1 MRVVLGILLLAA
13 LAGCGGAG
21 TSTKAERAPEP
32 TAPAAPALPA
42 ATAIHV
48 PSGFRAEIYARG
60 LKHPTAMAF
69 GPDGRLYVTEDVGRV
84 VRVGPGTRR
93 PGVMLRNLPTPLGLA
108 WIDHRLYVSEQ
119 GRLDRFTLSGG
130 SLGGRHALIRGLPFG
145 RHQQDNVVVG
155 PDGRLYVGS
164 GSTCDACA
172 EADRRSAAV
181 LSIKPDGTGF
191 RIVARGLRNPY
202 GLAFRPGTNRL
213 FATVNGRDDLPD
225 ASAPEPAEM
234 LVRVKQG
241 AFYGWPACWPSW
253 LQKRMRG
260 PCTGVTRPVAYLET
274 HSSADGIAF
283 ATGTAFPERLRA
295 GAFVALWGQYLSR
308 ANGRR
313 VVFVPLPSGR
323 VTRFATG
330 FAHPLAL
337 AFDGKGAMLVADW
350 ERGTIYRIQRRGQ
363 P

>member
-1 MRVVLGILLLAA
+1 MRTALALIVLLT
-13 LAGCGGAG
+13 LAGCGGGSQAVP
-21 TSTKAERAPEP
+21 KPAPEP
-32 TAPAAPALPA
+32 ETAAALPR
-42 ATAIHV
+42 ATAITV
-48 PSGFRAEIYARG
+48 PSAFRAEIYARG
-60 LKHPTAMAF
+60 LNHPTAMAF
-69 GPDGRLYVTEDVGRV
+69 GPDGRLYVTEDVGKV

-93 PGVMLRNLPTPLGLA
+93 PGVMLSGLPTPLGLA
-108 WIDHRLYVSEQ
+108 WIGHRLFVSEQ
-119 GRLDRFTLSGG
+119 GRLDRFTLASGR
-130 SLGGRHALIRGLPFG
+130 LGGRHPLIRGLPYG

-155 PDGRLYVGS
+155 PDGRLYFGS
-164 GSTCDACA
+164 GSTCDACT
-172 EADRRSAAV
+172 ESDRRSAAV

-213 FATVNGRDDLPD
+213 FATVNGRDDLPN

-234 LVRVKQG
+234 LVRVQQG

-283 ATGTAFPERLRA
+283 ATGTAFPEKYRA
-295 GAFVALWGQYLSR
+295 GAFVALWGQYLSH
-308 ANGRR
+308 AHGRR
-313 VVFVPLPSGR
+313 VVFVALPSGR
-323 VTRFATG
+323 VTRFAGG

-337 AFDGKGAMLVADW
+337 AFDGKGALLVADW
-350 ERGTIYRIQRRGQ
+350 ERGTIYRIQRRGT